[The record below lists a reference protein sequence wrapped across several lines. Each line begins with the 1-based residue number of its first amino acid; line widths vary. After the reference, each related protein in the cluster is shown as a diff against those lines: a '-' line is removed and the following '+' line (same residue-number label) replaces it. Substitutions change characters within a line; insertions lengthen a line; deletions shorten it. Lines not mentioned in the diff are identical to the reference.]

1 MNTQYL
7 EYVRQQLMVATADL
21 SGATKGQLMA
31 WLENAQFD
39 TKTFRRKKPRV
50 WDPEN
55 EKWQVLDNPPIPGKQ
70 SHAKGSHIPLVQ
82 PVEFATA
89 SWRRA
94 LLSLEEHQKA
104 WLLWNYSE
112 NTNWDH
118 QVAITQW
125 AWAEFSAQLKGK
137 RVAGKTM
144 ERLKKLIWLAAQD
157 VKALLGGK
165 DVYQYGDLAEL
176 VGVKPDN
183 QFVVT
188 SSTTGA
194 SSAIG
199 IPTTAGTGTD
209 IAPLLGIDAVHNPTV
224 VNGQAASSSV
234 LPSVTVALNY
244 SADWYGLVIADTAMT
259 DQDHLD
265 VSALIGSASDSR
277 IYGVTTAEA
286 AVLDSTSITDIAYKL
301 KAAGYSRTFCQYS
314 QVPYAA
320 ASAFGRAFTVN
331 FLGNNTT
338 ITLKFKQEPGIT
350 AETIEADQADTLKAK
365 NCNVFVNYSNDTAI
379 IQEGVMSNGDFF
391 DERHGLDWLQNY
403 VQNNLWN
410 LLYTSTTKIPQTEA
424 GVTRL
429 VNGSTAIC

>member
-39 TKTFRRKKPRV
+39 TKTFKRKKQRIV
-50 WDPEN
+50 DEVTG
-55 EKWQVLDNPPIPGKQ
+55 EMITLENPPIPGKQ

-125 AWAEFSAQLKGK
+125 AWAEFSAQLKDK

-157 VKALLGGK
+157 VKAELAGK
-165 DVYQYGDLAEL
+165 YVYQYSDLAAL

-183 QFVVT
+183 WSKNYGDYWRAMCGIFASMDSEALMLVV
-188 SSTTGA
+188 
-194 SSAIG
+194 
-199 IPTTAGTGTD
+199 
-209 IAPLLGIDAVHNPTV
+209 
-224 VNGQAASSSV
+224 
-234 LPSVTVALNY
+234 
-244 SADWYGLVIADTAMT
+244 
-259 DQDHLD
+259 
-265 VSALIGSASDSR
+265 
-277 IYGVTTAEA
+277 
-286 AVLDSTSITDIAYKL
+286 
-301 KAAGYSRTFCQYS
+301 RTRS
-314 QVPYAA
+314 QQK
-320 ASAFGRAFTVN
+320 SAFSQQGIAKVN
-331 FLGNNTT
+331 
-338 ITLKFKQEPGIT
+338 
-350 AETIEADQADTLKAK
+350 
-365 NCNVFVNYSNDTAI
+365 
-379 IQEGVMSNGDFF
+379 
-391 DERHGLDWLQNY
+391 
-403 VQNNLWN
+403 
-410 LLYTSTTKIPQTEA
+410 
-424 GVTRL
+424 
-429 VNGSTAIC
+429 